1 MKKLIFFS
9 GLSGVVLFVLGVVL
23 GGLQFE
29 NYSHIQQYISESYA
43 TGTPYGAQLRFG
55 LYIPSGILMAMF
67 AFLSPSVL
75 PKSALVKCSFYGIG
89 IFYGLATIV
98 VSLFPC
104 DAGCNPELINPSISQ
119 IIHNAMGALTYL
131 IVPPC
136 MVAIGI
142 KAAKWENGTKLYKVS
157 LFCGMTAFC
166 LMLVLAQ
173 NPLGAYVG
181 LQQRI
186 IEGSILFW
194 IGYTAFYIKKL

>member
-1 MKKLIFFS
+1 MKQRIFYS
-9 GLSGVVLFVLGVVL
+9 GILGVSLFVVAVVL

-29 NYSHIQQYISESYA
+29 QYSHVQQFISESYA
-43 TGTPYGAQLRFG
+43 TGTPFGPQLRYG
-55 LYIPSGILMAMF
+55 LYIPSGILIALF
-67 AFLSPSVL
+67 AFLSPSIL
-75 PKSALVKCSFYGIG
+75 PKSGVIKWSFYGIG

-104 DAGCNPELINPSISQ
+104 DLGCNREFINPSISQ
-119 IIHNAMGALTYL
+119 VIHNAMGALTYL
-131 IVPPC
+131 IVPVC
-136 MVAIGI
+136 IVAIGI
-142 KAAKWENGTKLYKVS
+142 KAAKWTNGTKLYKVS

-173 NPLGAYVG
+173 NPLGAHVG

-194 IGYTAFYIKKL
+194 IMYTAFSIKKL

>member
-1 MKKLIFFS
+1 MKQLIFYS
-9 GLSGVVLFVLGVVL
+9 SILGVLLFVIAVVL

-29 NYSHIQQYISESYA
+29 QYSHVQQYISESYA
-43 TGTPYGAQLRFG
+43 TGTPYGPQLRYG
-55 LYIPSGILMAMF
+55 LYIPSGIFMALF

-75 PKSALVKCSFYGIG
+75 PRSGLVKWSFYGVG

-104 DAGCNPELINPSISQ
+104 NAGCNPELINPSISQ

-131 IVPPC
+131 IVPVF

-142 KAAKWENGTKLYKVS
+142 KAAKWANGTKLYKVS

-166 LMLVLAQ
+166 LMLVLAK
-173 NPLGAYVG
+173 NPLGTYV
-181 LQQRI
+181 
-186 IEGSILFW
+186 
-194 IGYTAFYIKKL
+194 

>member
-1 MKKLIFFS
+1 MKQRIFYS
-9 GLSGVVLFVLGVVL
+9 GILGVLLFVTAVIL

-29 NYSHIQQYISESYA
+29 SNSHVQHYISESYA
-43 TGTPYGAQLRFG
+43 TGTPYGPQLRYG
-55 LYIPSGILMAMF
+55 LYIPAGICIALF
-67 AFLSPSVL
+67 AFLSPTVL
-75 PKSALVKCSFYGIG
+75 PRSPLMKWSFYGIG
-89 IFYGLATIV
+89 IFYGLATVV

-119 IIHNAMGALTYL
+119 MIHNAMGALTYL

-142 KAAKWENGTKLYKVS
+142 KATKWTHGTRLYKVS

-173 NPLGAYVG
+173 NPFGTYVG

-194 IGYTAFYIKKL
+194 IVYTAIYIKKL

>member
-1 MKKLIFFS
+1 MKQLIFYS
-9 GLSGVVLFVLGVVL
+9 GILGIFFFVLAAVL

-43 TGTPYGAQLRFG
+43 AGTPYGAQLRFG
-55 LYIPSGILMAMF
+55 LYIPSGIFMALF

-75 PKSALVKCSFYGIG
+75 PKSALVKWSFYGIG

-104 DAGCNPELINPSISQ
+104 DAGCNPDLINPSISQ
-119 IIHNAMGALTYL
+119 IIHNAIGALTYL
-131 IVPPC
+131 IVPVF

-142 KAAKWENGTKLYKVS
+142 KSAKWASGTKLYKVS

-173 NPLGAYVG
+173 NPLGPYVG

-194 IGYTAFYIKKL
+194 IVYTAIYLKKL